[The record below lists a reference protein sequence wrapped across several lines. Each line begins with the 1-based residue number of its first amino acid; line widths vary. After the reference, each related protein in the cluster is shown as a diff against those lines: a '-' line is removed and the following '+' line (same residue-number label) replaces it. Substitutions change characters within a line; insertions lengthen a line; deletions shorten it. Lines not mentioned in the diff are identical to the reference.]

1 MKKKTLTVTAAL
13 ILAGGL
19 LIAMIIA
26 SICFFSGQ
34 ILATSNEDEDLYY
47 DHLYTISS
55 DIINADRD
63 FYQSMIAAVQ
73 YHDLQQAPPD
83 VPPELLSELLGTY
96 YQDYVD
102 NRQQVM
108 DRTDDAHKVASDN
121 AKLFSGIKIDDKSF
135 DDYYNEFIAN
145 FISWDTTYDVQ
156 SGEGDYSLFIQN
168 FESTRKSLSDMT
180 DIAEQWAIE
189 EKAVREAGIKNRIII
204 SAVAFF
210 ILMLVVFVIAF
221 LIIRLMRKSL
231 KYIVKSVGNM
241 AEGDF
246 ATEIVPE
253 SIFNEFYT
261 VQYSTEDMRS
271 RLQESLR
278 LVVASADTVNG
289 KAQNTKQ
296 SITDSEDNTNNISVA
311 VSELAEGAMT
321 MAEDVQTTA
330 QITVNMGDSI
340 DKVNV
345 AAGNNLE
352 KVKALY
358 EESISLQKQLVEI
371 RKADE
376 ATDEKAGLVAES
388 VGKTA
393 EVVDEINTAA
403 EGIINI
409 ASQTNLLALNA
420 SIEAARAGEAG
431 KGFAV
436 VADSI
441 KGLAEESNQMA
452 GQITNMLSTITQYS
466 NENRNLTSS
475 IKEATTNEATALEQ
489 MSDAFDKML
498 ALLRETEEGN
508 KEIASLVADMTDG
521 KDQIMGSVDSLSSLS
536 EEYAAST
543 QETSASIT
551 QLTSNMSA
559 VVGEADELG
568 SIAEELKK
576 NVEFFKVEKQED

>member
-13 ILAGGL
+13 FGSVAVLILM
-19 LIAMIIA
+19 LIASVGI
-26 SICFFSGQ
+26 FSGQ
-34 ILATSNEDEDLYY
+34 IVGTFNQDEDLYY

-73 YHDLQQAPPD
+73 YHDLQLAPPD
-83 VPPELLSELLGTY
+83 VPPELLKELIDGY
-96 YQDYVD
+96 YNDYVD

-108 DRTDDAHKVASDN
+108 DRTDHAHTIASDK
-121 AKLFSGIKIDDKSF
+121 AALFSGIKIDEKSF

-145 FISWDTTYDVQ
+145 FITWDTTYDVA
-156 SGEGDYSLFIQN
+156 SGEGDYTLFIQY
-168 FESTRKSLSDMT
+168 FESTRGSLSNMT
-180 DIAEQWAIE
+180 DIAEEWAIQ
-189 EKAVREAGIKNRIII
+189 EKASRFAQMKRSLFITAATFTVLIII
-204 SAVAFF
+204 VLCASIF
-210 ILMLVVFVIAF
+210 IILA
-221 LIIRLMRKSL
+221 MRKSL
-231 KYIVKSVGNM
+231 KQIVASVTSM

-246 ATEIVPE
+246 ATEVVPD
-253 SIFNEFYT
+253 SMFNEFYT

-271 RLQESLR
+271 RLQESLK

-330 QITVNMGDSI
+330 QITVDMGESI
-340 DKVNV
+340 DKVNA

-358 EESISLQKQLVEI
+358 EESIDLQKQLDEI

-376 ATDEKAGLVAES
+376 VTDEKAGLVADS

-393 EVVDEINTAA
+393 EVVEEISKAA
-403 EGIINI
+403 EGIISI

-436 VADSI
+436 VADNI

-466 NENRNLTSS
+466 NENKNLTSS
-475 IKEATTNEATALEQ
+475 IKEATTNEAAALEQ

-498 ALLRETEEGN
+498 ALLKETEEGN
-508 KEIASLVADMTDG
+508 KEIASLAADMTDG
-521 KDQIMGSVDSLSSLS
+521 KDKIMGSVDSLSSLS

-551 QLTSNMSA
+551 QLTSTMGGI
-559 VVGEADELG
+559 VTEADELG
-568 SIAEELKK
+568 DISDTLKK
-576 NVEFFKVEKQED
+576 NVEFFKV

>member
-13 ILAGGL
+13 FGSVAVLILM
-19 LIAMIIA
+19 LIASVGI
-26 SICFFSGQ
+26 FSGQ
-34 ILATSNEDEDLYY
+34 IVGTFNQDEDLYY

-73 YHDLQQAPPD
+73 YHDLQLAPPD
-83 VPPELLSELLGTY
+83 VPPELLKELIDGY
-96 YQDYVD
+96 YNDYVD

-108 DRTDDAHKVASDN
+108 DRTDHAHTIASDK
-121 AKLFSGIKIDDKSF
+121 AALFSGIKIDEKSF

-145 FISWDTTYDVQ
+145 FITWDTTYDVA
-156 SGEGDYSLFIQN
+156 SGVGDYTLFIQY
-168 FESTRKSLSDMT
+168 FESTRGSLSNMT
-180 DIAEQWAIE
+180 DIAEEWAIQ
-189 EKAVREAGIKNRIII
+189 EKASRFAQMKRSLFITAATFTVLIII
-204 SAVAFF
+204 VLCASIF
-210 ILMLVVFVIAF
+210 IILA
-221 LIIRLMRKSL
+221 MRKSL
-231 KYIVKSVGNM
+231 KQIVASVTSM

-246 ATEIVPE
+246 ATEVVPD
-253 SIFNEFYT
+253 SMFNEFYT

-271 RLQESLR
+271 RLQESLK

-330 QITVNMGDSI
+330 QITVDMGESI
-340 DKVNV
+340 DKVNA

-358 EESISLQKQLVEI
+358 EESIDLQKQLDEI

-376 ATDEKAGLVAES
+376 VTDEKAGLVADS

-393 EVVDEINTAA
+393 EVVEEISKAA
-403 EGIINI
+403 EGIISI

-436 VADSI
+436 VADNI

-466 NENRNLTSS
+466 NENKNLTSS
-475 IKEATTNEATALEQ
+475 IKEATTNEAAALEQ

-498 ALLRETEEGN
+498 ALLKETEEGN
-508 KEIASLVADMTDG
+508 KEIASLAADMTDG
-521 KDQIMGSVDSLSSLS
+521 KDKIMGSVDSLSSLS

-551 QLTSNMSA
+551 QLTSTMGGI
-559 VVGEADELG
+559 VTEADELG
-568 SIAEELKK
+568 DISDTLKK
-576 NVEFFKVEKQED
+576 NVEFFKV